1 MKNVLANS
9 PLNLAGMFI
18 ALFLCSCSGRQVTNA
33 DMQGNWVPD
42 KASQRWIVAAE
53 DRPNCQIALRA
64 DGTFSA
70 TVPDYLMKTSDK
82 CSGRVMVGKGQW
94 LLSTKLFQTE
104 VKLNFS
110 EVDGQRINWAAT
122 PLKVESKGKEHVL
135 FFYVGEEGGDRFVFE
150 RTPGENQVQGA
161 TK

>member
-1 MKNVLANS
+1 MKNVLANG
-9 PLNLAGMFI
+9 PLILAGMLI

-33 DMQGNWVPD
+33 DMQGTWVPE
-42 KASQRWIVAAE
+42 KASQRWIIAAE
-53 DRPNCQIALRA
+53 DRPKCQITLRG

-94 LLSTKLFQTE
+94 SLSTKVFQTE

-110 EVDGQRINWAAT
+110 QVDEQRINWAAT
-122 PLKVESKGKEHVL
+122 PLKIESKGNGHEL
-135 FFYVGEEGGDRFVFE
+135 YFYVGEEGGARFVFE
-150 RTPGENQVQGA
+150 RITDGNQVQGA